1 MILISNK
8 PIISHLV
15 FLFSIIITTL
25 SIIPALFPILY
36 SSVGRTSIITT
47 VDKFEINVNPFE
59 PGLYFIP
66 IIVTGIIV
74 LVISIIIK
82 FKSIKL
88 RSIDISKK
96 YSYISLIII
105 LATFTVLSYEN
116 VNSAEVYR
124 DWQGMQPGLSTW
136 PSGEMKFEHHVN
148 LFLLLSSFA
157 IFGNYKVIPFLSS
170 LILIV
175 ATYLIANK
183 MTNNRMSGLI
193 ASVIVLQSNLFLT
206 FSTSAS
212 YPTFWILFYLIS
224 LLVILHKTWFLSPIT
239 YIVAIFS
246 KILII
251 AYFPIT
257 LFFILNAKI
266 SIKKKIILSASF
278 IILIAAGSSLNLTYI
293 GIEWDKILNGFIS
306 FSYQMRFDGLIIV
319 FLIPI
324 VTGLYLISK
333 NNQYANTVSIMIS
346 WSLISSPLLL
356 ALTEVSTQPYRW
368 IPLVVFCAIGAAM
381 ILTNQKNEPKQV
393 SKKKPKQVSK
403 KSR

>member
-1 MILISNK
+1 M
-8 PIISHLV
+8 
-15 FLFSIIITTL
+15 
-25 SIIPALFPILY
+25 
-36 SSVGRTSIITT
+36 
-47 VDKFEINVNPFE
+47 
-59 PGLYFIP
+59 
-66 IIVTGIIV
+66 
-74 LVISIIIK
+74 
-82 FKSIKL
+82 
-88 RSIDISKK
+88 
-96 YSYISLIII
+96 
-105 LATFTVLSYEN
+105 
-116 VNSAEVYR
+116 
-124 DWQGMQPGLSTW
+124 
-136 PSGEMKFEHHVN
+136 
-148 LFLLLSSFA
+148 
-157 IFGNYKVIPFLSS
+157 
-170 LILIV
+170 
-175 ATYLIANK
+175 
-183 MTNNRMSGLI
+183 
-193 ASVIVLQSNLFLT
+193 
-206 FSTSAS
+206 
-212 YPTFWILFYLIS
+212 
-224 LLVILHKTWFLSPIT
+224 SPIT

-278 IILIAAGSSLNLTYI
+278 VILIAAGSSLNLTYI